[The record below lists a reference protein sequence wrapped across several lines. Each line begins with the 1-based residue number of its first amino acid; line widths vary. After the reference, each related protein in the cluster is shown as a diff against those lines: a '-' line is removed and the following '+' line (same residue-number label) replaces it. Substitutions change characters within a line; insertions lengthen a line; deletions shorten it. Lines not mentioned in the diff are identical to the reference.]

1 MSKLRD
7 KILIYLKGMLMWA
20 CDVIPWVSGW
30 TIAVITWI
38 YERLIQAIKN
48 VVFNLKL
55 IFTWKWKTFRKNID
69 GKYLLYFFLFL
80 VLWLVISAVL
90 FLTIPNV
97 IEKYPSIIW
106 LTFIWPLLIST
117 TYRKYENGAFL
128 LCLILWIATSFLAFA
143 NIITNAMENYPI
155 LIWSFFVGLILISA
169 VFLWRQV
176 KRDWKTI
183 LCLIIF
189 WVLAFFITA
198 PTNTPLSIT
207 SSWWWIFICGSIAIC
222 AMILPGISGSFMLV
236 LLWMYETMMLAIK
249 NLDITTIWIFAAWAV
264 IWLILFSNVLS
275 WLFKNYKMI
284 TLASLTG
291 FMLGSLNKIWPWK
304 ETLDAD
310 LWIAKNILPN
320 HYNWDNQLLLAI
332 ICFLVW
338 IVIVL
343 LIEFLGKKFSKK

>member
-1 MSKLRD
+1 MSKIRD

-48 VVFNLKL
+48 VVPNLKY
-55 IFTWKWKTFRKNID
+55 FFKWKWKTFWKNID
-69 GKYLLYFFLFL
+69 G
-80 VLWLVISAVL
+80 
-90 FLTIPNV
+90 T
-97 IEKYPSIIW
+97 
-106 LTFIWPLLIST
+106 
-117 TYRKYENGAFL
+117 FL
-128 LCLILWIATSFLAFA
+128 LCLILWIGTSFVLFA
-143 NIITNAMENYPI
+143 NIITSAMENYPI

-169 VFLWRQV
+169 VFLWKQV

-207 SSWWWIFICGSIAIC
+207 STWWWTFICGSIAIC

-249 NLDITTIWIFAAWAV
+249 NFDITTIWIFAAWAV
-264 IWLILFSNVLS
+264 IGIILFSNVLS

-304 ETLDAD
+304 ETLDAN
-310 LWIAKNILPN
+310 LWTAKNILPN
-320 HYNWDNQLLLAI
+320 QYQWDNQLLWAI

-338 IVIVL
+338 IWIVL
-343 LIEFLGKKFSKK
+343 LIEFLGKKFSKKQN

>member
-1 MSKLRD
+1 LILVRIIVLYLSLIYDLKKEMTKIRE

-20 CDVIPWVSGW
+20 CDVVPGVSGG
-30 TIAVITWI
+30 TIAVITGI

-48 VVFNLKL
+48 VVPNLK
-55 IFTWKWKTFRKNID
+55 FFFKWKWKKFWKNID
-69 GKYLLYFFLFL
+69 G
-80 VLWLVISAVL
+80 
-90 FLTIPNV
+90 
-97 IEKYPSIIW
+97 
-106 LTFIWPLLIST
+106 TFLLI
-117 TYRKYENGAFL
+117 
-128 LCLILWIATSFLAFA
+128 LILWIGTSFILFA

-169 VFLWRQV
+169 VFLWKQV

-189 WVLAFFITA
+189 WILAFFITA

-304 ETLDAD
+304 ETLDAN
-310 LWIAKNILPN
+310 LWTAKNILPN
-320 HYNWDNQLLLAI
+320 QYQWDNQLLWAI
-332 ICFLVW
+332 ICF
-338 IVIVL
+338 IVGIGIVL
-343 LIEFLGKKFSKK
+343 LIEFLGKKFSKKQN

>member
-1 MSKLRD
+1 
-7 KILIYLKGMLMWA
+7 MWA

-30 TIAVITWI
+30 TIAVITGI

-48 VVFNLKL
+48 VVPNLKY
-55 IFTWKWKTFRKNID
+55 FFKWKWKTFWKNID
-69 GKYLLYFFLFL
+69 G
-80 VLWLVISAVL
+80 
-90 FLTIPNV
+90 T
-97 IEKYPSIIW
+97 
-106 LTFIWPLLIST
+106 
-117 TYRKYENGAFL
+117 FL
-128 LCLILWIATSFLAFA
+128 LCLILWIGTSFILFA
-143 NIITNAMENYPI
+143 NIITSAMENYPI

-176 KRDWKTI
+176 KRNWKTI

-264 IWLILFSNVLS
+264 IWLILFSNILS

-304 ETLDAD
+304 ETLDAN
-310 LWIAKNILPN
+310 LWTAKNILPN
-320 HYNWDNQLLLAI
+320 QYNWDNQLLLAI

-338 IVIVL
+338 ITIVL

>member
-1 MSKLRD
+1 
-7 KILIYLKGMLMWA
+7 MWA

-30 TIAVITWI
+30 TIAVITGI

-48 VVFNLKL
+48 VVPNLKY
-55 IFTWKWKTFRKNID
+55 FFKWKWKTFWKNID
-69 GKYLLYFFLFL
+69 G
-80 VLWLVISAVL
+80 
-90 FLTIPNV
+90 T
-97 IEKYPSIIW
+97 
-106 LTFIWPLLIST
+106 
-117 TYRKYENGAFL
+117 FL
-128 LCLILWIATSFLAFA
+128 LCLILWIGTSFVLFA
-143 NIITNAMENYPI
+143 NIITSAMGNYPI

-169 VFLWRQV
+169 VFLWKQV
-176 KRDWKTI
+176 KRNWKTI

-249 NLDITTIWIFAAWAV
+249 NFDIATIWIFAAWAV
-264 IWLILFSNVLS
+264 IWIVLFSNVLS
-275 WLFKNYKMI
+275 RLFKNYKMI

-304 ETLDAD
+304 ETLDAN
-310 LWIAKNILPN
+310 LWTAKNILPN
-320 HYNWDNQLLLAI
+320 QYNEDNQILWAI
-332 ICFLVW
+332 VCFLAW
-338 IVIVL
+338 IAIVL

>member
-1 MSKLRD
+1 MTKIRE

-20 CDVIPWVSGW
+20 CDVVPGVSGG
-30 TIAVITWI
+30 TIAVITGI

-48 VVFNLKL
+48 VVPNLKYF
-55 IFTWKWKTFRKNID
+55 FTWKWKTFWKNID
-69 GKYLLYFFLFL
+69 G
-80 VLWLVISAVL
+80 
-90 FLTIPNV
+90 
-97 IEKYPSIIW
+97 
-106 LTFIWPLLIST
+106 TFLLI
-117 TYRKYENGAFL
+117 
-128 LCLILWIATSFLAFA
+128 LILWIGTSFLLFA
-143 NIITNAMENYPI
+143 HIITNAIENYPI

-169 VFLWRQV
+169 VFLWKQV

-189 WVLAFFITA
+189 WVLAYFITA

-207 SSWWWIFICGSIAIC
+207 STRWWTFICGSIAIC

-249 NLDITTIWIFAAWAV
+249 DLDIITIWIFAAWAI
-264 IWLILFSNVLS
+264 IWIVLFSNVLS
-275 WLFKNYKMI
+275 WLFKHYKMI

-310 LWIAKNILPN
+310 LWIGRNVLPN
-320 HYNWDNQLLLAI
+320 QYEAITWNSNQILWAA
-332 ICFLVW
+332 ICFLAW
-338 IVIVL
+338 IGIVL
-343 LIEFLGKKFSKK
+343 LIEFLGKKFSKIKK

>member
-1 MSKLRD
+1 MSKIRD

-48 VVFNLKL
+48 VVPNLKY
-55 IFTWKWKTFRKNID
+55 FFKWKWKTFWKNID
-69 GKYLLYFFLFL
+69 G
-80 VLWLVISAVL
+80 
-90 FLTIPNV
+90 T
-97 IEKYPSIIW
+97 
-106 LTFIWPLLIST
+106 
-117 TYRKYENGAFL
+117 FL
-128 LCLILWIATSFLAFA
+128 LCLILWIGTSFVLFA
-143 NIITNAMENYPI
+143 NIITSAMENYPI

-169 VFLWRQV
+169 VFLWKQV

-207 SSWWWIFICGSIAIC
+207 STWWWTFICGSIAIC

-249 NLDITTIWIFAAWAV
+249 NFDITTIWIFAAWAV
-264 IWLILFSNVLS
+264 IGIILFSNVLS

-304 ETLDAD
+304 ETLDAN
-310 LWIAKNILPN
+310 LWTAKNILPN
-320 HYNWDNQLLLAI
+320 QYNWDNQLLLAI

-338 IVIVL
+338 ITIVL

>member
-1 MSKLRD
+1 MNKIRD

-48 VVFNLKL
+48 VVPNLKY
-55 IFTWKWKTFRKNID
+55 FFKWKWKTFWKNID
-69 GKYLLYFFLFL
+69 G
-80 VLWLVISAVL
+80 
-90 FLTIPNV
+90 T
-97 IEKYPSIIW
+97 
-106 LTFIWPLLIST
+106 
-117 TYRKYENGAFL
+117 FL
-128 LCLILWIATSFLAFA
+128 LCLILWIGTSFVLFA
-143 NIITNAMENYPI
+143 NIITSAMENYPI

-176 KRDWKTI
+176 KRDWKTV
-183 LCLIIF
+183 LCLVIF

-207 SSWWWIFICGSIAIC
+207 SSWRWIFICGSIAIC

-249 NLDITTIWIFAAWAV
+249 NLDITTIWIFAVWAV

-304 ETLDAD
+304 ETLDTN
-310 LWIAKNILPN
+310 LWTAKNILPN
-320 HYNWDNQLLLAI
+320 QYQWDNQLLWAI
-332 ICFLVW
+332 ICF
-338 IVIVL
+338 IVGIGIVL
-343 LIEFLGKKFSKK
+343 LIEFLGKKFGKK

>member
-1 MSKLRD
+1 MSKIRD

-48 VVFNLKL
+48 VVPNLKY
-55 IFTWKWKTFRKNID
+55 FFKWKWKTFWKNID
-69 GKYLLYFFLFL
+69 G
-80 VLWLVISAVL
+80 
-90 FLTIPNV
+90 T
-97 IEKYPSIIW
+97 
-106 LTFIWPLLIST
+106 
-117 TYRKYENGAFL
+117 FL
-128 LCLILWIATSFLAFA
+128 LCLILWIGTSFVLFA
-143 NIITNAMENYPI
+143 NIITSAMENYPI

-169 VFLWRQV
+169 VFLWKQV

-207 SSWWWIFICGSIAIC
+207 STWWWTFICGSIAIC

-249 NLDITTIWIFAAWAV
+249 NFDITTIWIFAAWAV
-264 IWLILFSNVLS
+264 IGIILFSNVLS

-291 FMLGSLNKIWPWK
+291 FMLGSLNKIWACK
-304 ETLDAD
+304 ETLDAN
-310 LWIAKNILPN
+310 LWTSKNILPN
-320 HYNWDNQLLLAI
+320 QYNWDNQLLLAI

-338 IVIVL
+338 ITIVL

>member
-1 MSKLRD
+1 MNKIRD

-30 TIAVITWI
+30 TIAVITGI

-48 VVFNLKL
+48 VVPNLKL
-55 IFTWKWKTFRKNID
+55 FFTWKWKTFWKNID
-69 GKYLLYFFLFL
+69 G
-80 VLWLVISAVL
+80 
-90 FLTIPNV
+90 N
-97 IEKYPSIIW
+97 
-106 LTFIWPLLIST
+106 
-117 TYRKYENGAFL
+117 FL
-128 LCLILWIATSFLAFA
+128 LCLILWIWTSIVLFA
-143 NIITNAMENYPI
+143 NIITSAMENYPI

-169 VFLWRQV
+169 VFLWKQV
-176 KRDWKTI
+176 KRNWKTI

-249 NLDITTIWIFAAWAV
+249 NFDIATIWIFAAWAV
-264 IWLILFSNVLS
+264 IGIILFSNVLS
-275 WLFKNYKMI
+275 RLFKNYKMI

-310 LWIAKNILPN
+310 LWTAKNILPN
-320 HYNWDNQLLLAI
+320 QYNWDNQLLFAI
-332 ICFLVW
+332 ICFLAW
-338 IVIVL
+338 IGIVL
-343 LIEFLGKKFSKK
+343 LIEYLGKKFSKK

>member
-1 MSKLRD
+1 MSKIRD

-48 VVFNLKL
+48 VVPNLKY
-55 IFTWKWKTFRKNID
+55 FFKWKWKTFWKNID
-69 GKYLLYFFLFL
+69 G
-80 VLWLVISAVL
+80 
-90 FLTIPNV
+90 T
-97 IEKYPSIIW
+97 
-106 LTFIWPLLIST
+106 
-117 TYRKYENGAFL
+117 FL
-128 LCLILWIATSFLAFA
+128 LCLILWIGTSFVLFA
-143 NIITNAMENYPI
+143 NIITSAMENYPI

-189 WVLAFFITA
+189 WILAFFITA

-207 SSWWWIFICGSIAIC
+207 SSWWWTFICGSIAIC

-249 NLDITTIWIFAAWAV
+249 NFDITTIWIFAVWAV
-264 IWLILFSNVLS
+264 IGIVLFSNVLS
-275 WLFKNYKMI
+275 WLFKHYKMI

-304 ETLDAD
+304 ETLDAN
-310 LWIAKNILPN
+310 LWTAKNILPN
-320 HYNWDNQLLLAI
+320 QYNWDNQLLLAI
-332 ICFLVW
+332 ICFLAW
-338 IVIVL
+338 IAIVL

>member
-1 MSKLRD
+1 
-7 KILIYLKGMLMWA
+7 MWA

-30 TIAVITWI
+30 TIAVITGI

-48 VVFNLKL
+48 VVPNLKY
-55 IFTWKWKTFRKNID
+55 FFKWKWKTFWKNID
-69 GKYLLYFFLFL
+69 G
-80 VLWLVISAVL
+80 
-90 FLTIPNV
+90 T
-97 IEKYPSIIW
+97 
-106 LTFIWPLLIST
+106 
-117 TYRKYENGAFL
+117 FL
-128 LCLILWIATSFLAFA
+128 LCLILWIGTSFVLFA
-143 NIITNAMENYPI
+143 NIITGAMENYPI

-304 ETLDAD
+304 ETLDAN
-310 LWIAKNILPN
+310 LWTAKNILPN
-320 HYNWDNQLLLAI
+320 QYNWDNQLLLAI
-332 ICFLVW
+332 ICFLAW
-338 IVIVL
+338 ITIVL